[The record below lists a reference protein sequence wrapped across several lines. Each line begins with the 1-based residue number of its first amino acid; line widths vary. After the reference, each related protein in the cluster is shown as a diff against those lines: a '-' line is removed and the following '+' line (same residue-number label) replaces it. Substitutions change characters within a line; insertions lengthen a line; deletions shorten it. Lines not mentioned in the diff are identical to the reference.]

1 MARDGQ
7 SLEGRWPA
15 TSLQRL
21 VEGAPAE
28 APAVGWPEVQWA
40 ARAELRERRAAEPE
54 LWLHLNV
61 QAQVSQSCQ
70 RCLQPVQLP
79 LHVDRWFRF
88 VRDEELAASLD
99 AESDD
104 DVLALGGRLD
114 LLELVEDELLLELP
128 LVPRHEECPQPLPM
142 ATAGDDAED
151 ALPAEERPHP
161 FAALAALKKTK
172 Q

>member
-7 SLEGRWPA
+7 DLHGRWPA
-15 TSLQRL
+15 TLLERL
-21 VEGAPAE
+21 ADGAPAE
-28 APAVGWPEVQWA
+28 ASAAGWPDVQWA

-54 LWLHLNV
+54 LWLHLSV

-70 RCLQPVQLP
+70 RCLQPVELP
-79 LHVDRWFRF
+79 LHIDRWFRF

-104 DVLALGGRLD
+104 DVLSLGGRLD

-142 ATAGDDAED
+142 GTSSADAED
-151 ALPAEERPHP
+151 EAPSDERPHP
-161 FAALAALKKTK
+161 FAALAALKKTR